1 MQYRVVTQDL
11 ACNYTIAKSLR
22 LNVEH
27 NTHEK
32 ITIIINSK
40 EFYPI

>member
-1 MQYRVVTQDL
+1 M
-11 ACNYTIAKSLR
+11 CNYTIAKSLR
-22 LNVEH
+22 LNVEY
-27 NTHEK
+27 NTHKE